1 MEPISR
7 ETSLVRRSEF
17 LTERVRQLAQQVR
30 VLGLTEISG
39 RQDARAYFEQ
49 GLSRYDLSQ
58 YGQAIQDF
66 GEAIRLDPTVASTYY
81 FRGLSHYNLDQYEQ
95 AIQDFHKA
103 IRLDPKFTAAYQTR
117 AMSHHRLGQYEQAI
131 QDFSEAV
138 CLAPTWASA
147 SVSYTHLTLPTK
159 A

>member
-1 MEPISR
+1 MEPISK

-66 GEAIRLDPTVASTYY
+66 GEAIRLDPTVAATHY
-81 FRGLSHYNLDQYEQ
+81 FR
-95 AIQDFHKA
+95 A
-103 IRLDPKFTAAYQTR
+103 
-117 AMSHHRLGQYEQAI
+117 
-131 QDFSEAV
+131 
-138 CLAPTWASA
+138 
-147 SVSYTHLTLPTK
+147 VSYTHLRAHETLR
-159 A
+159 